1 MSNPFFSPWLTP
13 HEVPPFD
20 QIEPAHF
27 LPAYHEGIRL
37 HQSEIAALA
46 ANPDPPTFS
55 NTIEALER
63 AGAFLTRVADVFNN
77 LNSSHTNPE
86 LQAIAREVAP
96 LMANHRSEIMLNAAL
111 FARVDAVHSQHPQL
125 LPQPLR
131 LLEQTHKH
139 FVRAGA
145 RLAPEAKSRLAAI
158 DQSLASLTNHFEQ
171 NLLADTAAYELV
183 LTDESDL
190 VGLPDSLRA
199 TALRDGHWVIT
210 LQRSS
215 IEPFLQLSA
224 RRDLRE
230 IAFRAWAARGD
241 NNNQYDN
248 KALIAQIV
256 QLRRERAQLL
266 GYPHYAAYSL
276 ADTMAKTP
284 AAARALLDQLWQPA
298 LAAAQRETAE
308 LTAALAAEGID
319 TPPLEAWDWRYYA
332 EKVRLAKYDLDEEQL
347 KPYFPLDQM
356 IEAAFWVAGQLFG
369 ISFTE
374 RPGLPVYHPDVRAWQ
389 VSNLAGA
396 PVGIFYGDYYARP
409 SKRSGAW
416 MNSFR
421 DQQRLTAE
429 VTPIVTNNLNFNK
442 PPTGLPTLLSYDDA
456 TTLFHEFGHA
466 LHGLLSNVTY
476 PSLSGTNVVRDWVEM
491 PSQIYEHWLSEP
503 AVLERFARHYETN
516 QPLPAE
522 LIAKRKAAQ
531 NFNQGFAMIEYL
543 ASSYVDLEWH
553 LLEDATPRDVRS
565 SETAWLAQIGLP
577 REIIMRHR
585 SPHFAH
591 IFGSPTGYAA
601 GYYSYRW
608 SAVLDAD
615 AFAAFEEKGDAF
627 HPEVAAALLRHIYA
641 AGGTADP
648 MELYQAF
655 RGREPNSDA
664 LMRSLGFA

>member
-1 MSNPFFSPWLTP
+1 MHPNPLFSPWTSP
-13 HEVPPFD
+13 HAVPPFD
-20 QIEPAHF
+20 LIEPAHF

-37 HQSEIAALA
+37 QLAEIEAIT
-46 ANPDPPTFS
+46 ANPEPPTFP

-63 AGAFLTRVADVFNN
+63 AGAFLARVADIFGN
-77 LNSSHTNPE
+77 LNASHTNPE
-86 LQAIAREVAP
+86 LQAVAREVAP
-96 LMANHRSEIMLNAAL
+96 LMANHRSAIMLNAAL
-111 FARVDAVHSQHPQL
+111 FARVDAVHSQSPT
-125 LPQPLR
+125 LPPEANR
-131 LLEQTHKH
+131 LLGQTHKQ

-145 RLAPEAKSRLAAI
+145 RLAPDAKSRLAAI
-158 DQSLASLTNHFEQ
+158 DQSLASLTNQFEQ
-171 NLLADTAAYELV
+171 NLLADTAAYELILSNEADV
-183 LTDESDL
+183 
-190 VGLPDSLRA
+190 PPSLRA
-199 TALRDGHWVIT
+199 TAQRDGHWVIT

-215 IEPFLQLSA
+215 IEPFLHLST
-224 RRDLRE
+224 RRDLRQT
-230 IAFRAWAARGD
+230 AFAAWAARGD
-241 NNNQYDN
+241 NDNQYDN
-248 KALIAQIV
+248 KALITEIV

-298 LAAAQRETAE
+298 LSAAQRETAE
-308 LTAALAAEGID
+308 LTTALEAEAID

-347 KPYFPLDQM
+347 KPYFPLDNM
-356 IEAAFWVAGQLFG
+356 IEAAFWVATQLFG
-369 ISFTE
+369 LSFRE
-374 RPGLPVYHPDVRAWQ
+374 RPDLPVYHPDVRAWE
-389 VSNLAGA
+389 VLDRTGA
-396 PVGIFYGDYYARP
+396 HVGIFYGDYYARP

-421 DQQRLTAE
+421 DQQRLAGDIS
-429 VTPIVTNNLNFNK
+429 PIVTNNLNFNK
-442 PPTGLPTLLSYDDA
+442 SPAGLPTLLSYDDA

-516 QPLPAE
+516 DPLPAE
-522 LIAKRKAAQ
+522 LLAKRKAAQ

-553 LLEDATPRDVRS
+553 LLEDEAPRDVRE
-565 SETAWLAQIGLP
+565 SEAAWLAGIGMP

-608 SAVLDAD
+608 SAVLDTD

-627 HPEVAAALLRHIYA
+627 DPEVAGRLHRHIYA
-641 AGGTADP
+641 SGGTADP

-655 RGREPNSDA
+655 RGREPNTGA